1 MASLAGCW
9 NTELGESVN
18 MDAFAISILPY
29 LTTVIGFLIVY
40 VLNGI
45 KGEIKDVK
53 VSVNSLEK
61 DLRDGMSNLDR
72 RVVKIE
78 AGCSYMHGHQKDE

>member
-1 MASLAGCW
+1 MEIVA
-9 NTELGESVN
+9 VQ
-18 MDAFAISILPY
+18 ILPY
-29 LTTVIGFLIVY
+29 LTTVIGFLIVW

-53 VSVNSLEK
+53 TTVSSLEK

-72 RVVKIE
+72 RVTKIE
-78 AGCSYMHGHQKDE
+78 AGCDYMHHRDRDDE

>member
-1 MASLAGCW
+1 VGAA
-9 NTELGESVN
+9 E
-18 MDAFAISILPY
+18 FLPY

-45 KGEIKDVK
+45 KGEIGEVK

-61 DLRDGMSNLDR
+61 DMREGITSLDR
-72 RVVKIE
+72 RLTIVE
-78 AGCSYMHGHQKDE
+78 TRCTSEHHNG